1 MEAMS
6 ERWETGPC
14 HYHCDLQEEV
24 QWQLE
29 VQASDAA
36 FLSNDWSRR
45 NATSG
50 AASLNNHWSHRNAA
64 RNAASLNNYWGDRNA
79 AKDAA
84 SLSIYWSCRITA
96 NKVTKEKEQK
106 HKMQDKVHRRKG
118 GNGTDRKQTA

>member
-14 HYHCDLQEEV
+14 HYHCDLQEDV
-24 QWQLE
+24 QRQLE

-50 AASLNNHWSHRNAA
+50 AASLNNHWSH
-64 RNAASLNNYWGDRNA
+64 RNA